1 MYVICGLG
9 NPGQEY
15 EGTRHNI
22 GFTAMDLISK
32 KYGIDI
38 RKEKFDSIIGT
49 GRIGKEKVILVKP
62 QTYINL
68 SGKAVY
74 QVMDYFDVDI
84 EHLIVIYD
92 DFDIPLGNIRIRKA
106 GSAGTHNGMRSI
118 VSSLKTGNFPR
129 IRVGI
134 GDDKGDLI
142 KFVLGKLGGT
152 EKEKINAT
160 LDKVADAVETIIS
173 DNIEIAMSRFNSKKN
188 EKKTDNEQ

>member
-9 NPGQEY
+9 NPGSEY

-22 GFTAMDLISK
+22 GFMAMDLISK

-38 RKEKFDSIIGT
+38 RKENFDSIIGT

-62 QTYINL
+62 QTYMNL

-152 EKEKINAT
+152 EKENINAT

>member
-9 NPGQEY
+9 NPGSEY

-62 QTYINL
+62 QTYMNL

>member
-22 GFTAMDLISK
+22 GFMAMDLISK

-62 QTYINL
+62 QTYMNL

-74 QVMDYFDVDI
+74 QVMDYFDVDS
-84 EHLIVIYD
+84 ENLIVIYD

-118 VSSLKTGNFPR
+118 VSSLQNRDFPR
-129 IRVGI
+129 VRVGI
-134 GDDKGDLI
+134 GDDKGDLV

-160 LDKVADAVETIIS
+160 LEKVAEAVETMIS
-173 DNIEIAMSRFNSKKN
+173 ENIEIAMSRFNSKKN
-188 EKKTDNEQ
+188 EKKTENEQ